1 MFEMSD
7 RVIYIILFV
16 VVLFIIGL
24 VVLLIVL
31 FLKNKKETRAIPEE
45 PPVSNVEEPNEPWP
59 PVVDNDMNPTI
70 GLGNEVISGVPM
82 EEKTRVQRL
91 MLMDTSNPSRRFSC
105 AIEPTMTVGR
115 NQGNKII
122 IDDSTVSGTH
132 CQFELI
138 NGMFT
143 VRDMGSSN
151 GTYMSG
157 KRITGRTAIKSGMK
171 IQIGGTEYIIS
182 LL

>member
-1 MFEMSD
+1 MFEISD

-16 VVLFIIGL
+16 VVLFIVGL
-24 VVLLIVL
+24 VALLLVLL
-31 FLKNKKETRAIPEE
+31 FKNKKETQVLPEE
-45 PPVSNVEEPNEPWP
+45 PLVPKVEEPNEPWSP
-59 PVVDNDMNPTI
+59 IVDNDMNPTI
-70 GLGNEVISGVPM
+70 GLGNEAAPGMPM

-105 AIEPTMTVGR
+105 AIEPVMTVGR
-115 NQGNKII
+115 SQGNKIV
-122 IDDSTVSGTH
+122 IDDATVSGTH

-138 NGMFT
+138 KGMFT

-157 KRITGRTAIKSGMK
+157 KRITNRTAIKSGMK